1 MVCFDT
7 NIIIYLAKGTLGEDL
22 IGDGAI
28 SYPSITRIEAL
39 GFHDIRS
46 VEEQNVR
53 SLLATL
59 TEIPL
64 TDSIIERAVSLR
76 QQRKMT
82 LADAIV
88 AATAMNNDAELYTAN
103 IRDFA
108 DIDGLQL
115 HNPLDF
121 PR

>member
-7 NIIIYLAKGTLGEDL
+7 NIIIYLAKGVLGEDI

-53 SLLATL
+53 ALLATL
-59 TEIPL
+59 VEIPL
-64 TDSIIERAVSLR
+64 TDSVIEHAIDLR

-88 AATAMNNDAELYTAN
+88 AATAIDNDSDLCTAN
-103 IRDFA
+103 VRDFA
-108 DIDGLQL
+108 DIDGLHL
-115 HNPLDF
+115 YNPLNSQ
-121 PR
+121 